1 MVSWMKIE
9 DTLPGNLTEDETR
22 RIRDVFSQAKIAI
35 QPRMNGQRAQY
46 FQQAEWPQNTA
57 LVCDNNTW
65 AALGEALVTEL
76 KAEGFR
82 LTLINLGSQPHA
94 DEARLDYVRT
104 HANACRAIIGV
115 GSGTVNDLCKMAA
128 FQLDVPYAI
137 VGTAASMNGYLS
149 ANAAIMHHGHK
160 QSLPARLPALALFD
174 LSVLAAAPLRLSRAG
189 LGDAICRSTAQ
200 FDWLLSQLLLQTR
213 YDPLP
218 FKLLLP
224 HEEAM
229 MQGNGK
235 ALIHTLLLSGLGM
248 TLCGGSFPASEGE
261 HLLAH
266 YIEMKYPQIAHQ
278 HLHGEHI
285 AVTTL
290 HMAAW
295 QAQLLSRPTPP
306 DIRTPMDRAACLIHF
321 GEKTGSAVWQE
332 WLQKQAQMEKLHL
345 TQAGWQKIQARLK
358 AVHVPPE
365 RLKQALSAAGAPTA
379 AEQIGWSKEMLHEAF
394 RYAHLIRNRLT
405 ALDFI

>member
-1 MVSWMKIE
+1 MVSWLKIE
-9 DTLPGNLTEDETR
+9 DALPGDLTSDEAR
-22 RIRDVFSQAKIAI
+22 RVKEVLSQVKITV
-35 QPRMNGQRAQY
+35 QPRMDDRWADY
-46 FQQAEWPQNTA
+46 FKQVEWPQNTA

-65 AALGEALVTEL
+65 AALGEVLCNEL
-76 KAEGFR
+76 KAAGYR
-82 LTLINLGSQPHA
+82 ITLINLGSRPHA

-174 LSVLAAAPLRLSRAG
+174 LDVLSVAPIRLKRAG

-200 FDWLLSQLLLQTR
+200 FDWLLSHLLLDTH

-229 MQGNGK
+229 MQGDAE
-235 ALIHTLLLSGLGM
+235 ALILTLLLSGLGM
-248 TLCGGSFPASEGE
+248 TLSSGSFPASEGE

-266 YIEMKYPQIAHQ
+266 YIEMKYPEIAHA

-290 HMAAW
+290 HMAQW
-295 QAQLLSRPTPP
+295 QAKLLNRRTPP
-306 DIRTPMDRAACLIHF
+306 DIRTPPDKATCLTHF
-321 GEKTGSAVWQE
+321 GDKTGSAVWQE
-332 WLQKQAQMEKLHL
+332 WQQKQAQLEKLHL
-345 TQAGWQKIQARLK
+345 AQAGWQEIQAQLK

-365 RLKQALSAAGAPTA
+365 RLEQAHHTAGAPTA
-379 AEQIGWSKEMLHEAF
+379 PEQIGWSDEMLHEAF